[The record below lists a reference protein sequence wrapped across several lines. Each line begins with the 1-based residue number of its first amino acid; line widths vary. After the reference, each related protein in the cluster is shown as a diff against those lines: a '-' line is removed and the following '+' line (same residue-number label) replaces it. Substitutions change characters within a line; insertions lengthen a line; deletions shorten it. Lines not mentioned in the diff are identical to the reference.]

1 MASTTSGYCTIMRR
15 RRRRRCMARCCYQI
29 VTNHN
34 EGARD
39 STNQRECPMTNQS
52 EYMMTNHNE
61 GARDSTNQSLPAC
74 TSRTSD
80 GMKGRVP
87 SFLSISFNDAVPT
100 ARRFVREIVE
110 RSKNTSVSS
119 RGLRSS
125 AISPS
130 CDPGTFDGGAS
141 HRLKY
146 RPIRAVLRACN
157 AQRYCKQ
164 QYAYTCLSPLR
175 RRISVVS

>member
-15 RRRRRCMARCCYQI
+15 RRRRMARCCYQI

-39 STNQRECPMTNQS
+39 STNQREAARVSDDQS
-52 EYMMTNHNE
+52 DRIY
-61 GARDSTNQSLPAC
+61 DDQSQPIRAF
-74 TSRTSD
+74 RHAD
-80 GMKGRVP
+80 GIKGRVP

-141 HRLKY
+141 YRLKY

>member
-1 MASTTSGYCTIMRR
+1 M
-15 RRRRRCMARCCYQI
+15 Q
-29 VTNHN
+29 
-34 EGARD
+34 
-39 STNQRECPMTNQS
+39 
-52 EYMMTNHNE
+52 

-80 GMKGRVP
+80 GIKGRVP

-141 HRLKY
+141 YRLKY
-146 RPIRAVLRACN
+146 RPIRAVLPACN
-157 AQRYCKQ
+157 AQRYKKRGAFISRPFVCTTNTNTTNANKHIIIIFYSQ
-164 QYAYTCLSPLR
+164 QRSSQTRDNRSPPNR
-175 RRISVVS
+175 S

>member
-1 MASTTSGYCTIMRR
+1 
-15 RRRRRCMARCCYQI
+15 
-29 VTNHN
+29 
-34 EGARD
+34 
-39 STNQRECPMTNQS
+39 MTNQS

-80 GMKGRVP
+80 GIKGRVP
-87 SFLSISFNDAVPT
+87 SFLSISFNDAVPS

-146 RPIRAVLRACN
+146 RPIRAVLPAFN
-157 AQRYCKQ
+157 AQRYKKRGPSF
-164 QYAYTCLSPLR
+164 LDL
-175 RRISVVS
+175 